1 MPRPSRGGCNPL
13 GISDNSP
20 VNIVNRVLLAAGL
33 LGISL
38 VATPAFAADKI
49 SELKNAFPPCT
60 RRPEAR
66 AEEQARALNKLA
78 NQALEEKRWK
88 DASDLWTKAYALE
101 CSRPRVFKSLGQ
113 AFEAGGDVHAAVAM
127 YELLSERAPSE
138 VPEDLPPKIHELRLK
153 AQKLD
158 DAAAPAPT
166 REPTTAP
173 PQNVELERPLGFVPW
188 ILVGG
193 GAAIAVGGGVLLG
206 VGQAQAGAAED
217 ECDDPELRTGC
228 PQSAVDD
235 GEAGE
240 LMSQIGQ
247 GLLYGGVGVA
257 ALGLVLQFAANGERP
272 KEVAAGSWQFA
283 VVPQA
288 GGVALTAFGTFE

>member
-1 MPRPSRGGCNPL
+1 M
-13 GISDNSP
+13 
-20 VNIVNRVLLAAGL
+20 NIAHRVLLAGSL
-33 LGISL
+33 FGVSL
-38 VATPAFAADKI
+38 VPTTAFAADKI

-60 RRPEAR
+60 QRPEAR

-88 DASDLWTKAYALE
+88 DASDLWTKAHALD

-113 AFEAGGDVHAAVAM
+113 AFEADGNVHAAVAM

-158 DAAAPAPT
+158 DAAAASSPANAKPPT
-166 REPTTAP
+166 EPAKK
-173 PQNVELERPLGFVPW
+173 VELERPLGFVPW

-193 GAAIAVGGGVLLG
+193 GAAVAVGGGVLIG
-206 VGQAQAGAAED
+206 VGQAQASAAEG
-217 ECDDPELRTGC
+217 ECKVPEERTGC

-272 KEVAAGSWQFA
+272 VEMATVPFQFA

-288 GGVALTAFGTFE
+288 GGVAFTAFGTFE